1 MNEFTSLRVSYQ
13 SGPSS
18 FRLPNIPLQFIRMEK
33 IHRHIKQDAII
44 LGNEGKTQAEIKEI
58 LGISVSAIQRAKY
71 KQRDHGDV
79 EGGAKKRGPKP
90 KLSVDLEDVALSRR
104 R

>member
-1 MNEFTSLRVSYQ
+1 MSEFISLRVSYQ
-13 SGPSS
+13 RDLHRSGSQTFS
-18 FRLPNIPLQFIRMEK
+18 TIRMEK

-44 LGNEGKTQAEIKEI
+44 LGNEGKTQEEIKDI
-58 LGISVSAIQRAKY
+58 LGISVSVIQRAKY
-71 KQRDHGDV
+71 RQRDHGDV

-90 KLSVDLEDVALSRR
+90 KLSVDLEDVTLLRR